1 MSGVAAVVV
10 AAGSGKRFGGGKAFV
25 PLAGRPLVEWS
36 LAAFQD
42 HPLVGTVVLV
52 LPDESGRDEFR
63 RKFPKL
69 ADVAAGGAER
79 QDSVER
85 GFARLDPAAWDL
97 VLVHDGARPLVSAAL
112 IGRVIDAARRHGAA
126 VPVVP
131 TADTVKEVE
140 GGRVV
145 RTLDRARLGAV
156 QTPQGFAAAV
166 LGRALSK
173 AREEGFRGTDEAA
186 LVERYGGDVAAVEGD
201 ERNIKVTTRLDL
213 RVAEVFLNENR
224 PGV

>member
-1 MSGVAAVVV
+1 MKGAGAVIV
-10 AAGSGKRFGGGKAFV
+10 AAGAGRRFGGEKAFV

-36 LAAFQD
+36 LAAFEA
-42 HPLVGTVVLV
+42 HPLVEAVVLV
-52 LPDESGRDEFR
+52 LPEEGKGASVRGAYS
-63 RKFPKL
+63 KL
-69 ADVAAGGAER
+69 AAVVAGGPER

-85 GFARLDPAAWDL
+85 GFARLDPAGSDL

-112 IGRVIDAARRHGAA
+112 IGRVIEAARRHGAA
-126 VPVVP
+126 VPVAP
-131 TADTVKEVE
+131 LADTIKEVE

-145 RTLDRARLGAV
+145 RTLDRTRLGAA

-166 LGRALSK
+166 LARALAK
-173 AREEGFRGTDEAA
+173 AREEGFRGTDEAG
-186 LVERYGGDVAAVEGD
+186 LVERYGGGVAAVDGD

-213 RVAEVFLNENR
+213 KIAEALCHEYR